1 MKPLSGIR
9 VIDFTTL
16 LPGPMA
22 TLILSEAGAEVIKI
36 ERPGG
41 EDIRRSPPFIDD
53 KSVMFSMLNR
63 GKRSIEI
70 DIKEKKNLE
79 KIIRLIRTADV
90 VVDQFRPGVMERI
103 GLNYEKLK
111 KINKKIV
118 HCSITGYGQTG
129 PKKLV
134 AAHDINYMADSGL
147 LSLAKDSDGS
157 PAMPS
162 AQIAD
167 IAGGSYP
174 AVINILLALR
184 NAEKTGEGSYL
195 DISMTD
201 NLFPFMW
208 MALGIA
214 YDNKN
219 FPLGGDLHLTGASP
233 RYGIYKTLDSGYI
246 ALGALEEKFWQRFC
260 EIIKLDKKLVD
271 DAINTNT
278 TKQEI
283 IKIISSKTTS
293 YWKKLLAKEINICCS
308 VVNSVEEALKDPQII
323 DRELVSASINI
334 SGKNVKVMPTPL
346 APIWRPKSLIED
358 APKLGEAN
366 SALLE
371 KKNV

>member
-1 MKPLSGIR
+1 MQPLSGIR

-174 AVINILLALR
+174 AVINILLAL
-184 NAEKTGEGSYL
+184 
-195 DISMTD
+195 
-201 NLFPFMW
+201 
-208 MALGIA
+208 
-214 YDNKN
+214 
-219 FPLGGDLHLTGASP
+219 
-233 RYGIYKTLDSGYI
+233 
-246 ALGALEEKFWQRFC
+246 
-260 EIIKLDKKLVD
+260 
-271 DAINTNT
+271 
-278 TKQEI
+278 
-283 IKIISSKTTS
+283 
-293 YWKKLLAKEINICCS
+293 
-308 VVNSVEEALKDPQII
+308 
-323 DRELVSASINI
+323 
-334 SGKNVKVMPTPL
+334 
-346 APIWRPKSLIED
+346 SLIHI
-358 APKLGEAN
+358 
-366 SALLE
+366 
-371 KKNV
+371 

>member
-184 NAEKTGEGSYL
+184 NAEKTGKGSYL

-219 FPLGGDLHLTGASP
+219 FPLAQRHLTSSHIFYDP
-233 RYGIYKTLDSGYI
+233 FLCIY
-246 ALGALEEKFWQRFC
+246 
-260 EIIKLDKKLVD
+260 
-271 DAINTNT
+271 
-278 TKQEI
+278 
-283 IKIISSKTTS
+283 
-293 YWKKLLAKEINICCS
+293 
-308 VVNSVEEALKDPQII
+308 
-323 DRELVSASINI
+323 
-334 SGKNVKVMPTPL
+334 
-346 APIWRPKSLIED
+346 
-358 APKLGEAN
+358 
-366 SALLE
+366 
-371 KKNV
+371 